1 VTFFAGTAVE
11 MRRCP
16 RRMVIDHPEVI
27 PIMHLR
33 RDLGGRLGVADKR
46 QLSSQAV
53 AGLREVEAAVAWAE
67 AKREGGGS

>member
-1 VTFFAGTAVE
+1 
-11 MRRCP
+11 
-16 RRMVIDHPEVI
+16 MVIDHPEVI

-67 AKREGGGS
+67 SKREGGGS